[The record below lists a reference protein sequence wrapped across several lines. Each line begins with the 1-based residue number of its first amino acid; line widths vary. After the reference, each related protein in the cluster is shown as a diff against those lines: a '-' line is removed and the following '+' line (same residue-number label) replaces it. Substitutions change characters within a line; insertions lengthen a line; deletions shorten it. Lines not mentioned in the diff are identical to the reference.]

1 MIFSDFELIL
11 FGAFLGIAI
20 MYFRERIR
28 NETKDEVLWHLSRI
42 IAGVADKEL
51 TIRRNTTNTIEII
64 QTEES
69 K

>member
-11 FGAFLGIAI
+11 FGAFLGIVI

-28 NETKDEVLWHLSRI
+28 NEAKDEVLWHLSRI
-42 IAGVADKEL
+42 IAGVADKEFKVE
-51 TIRRNTTNTIEII
+51 RNANDRIEVI
-64 QTEES
+64 QTEEN

>member
-28 NETKDEVLWHLSRI
+28 NETQNEFLYHLSRI

-51 TIRRNTTNTIEII
+51 IVKRNKDTIEVI
-64 QTEES
+64 QTEEN

>member
-1 MIFSDFELIL
+1 MIFSDFELML

-20 MYFRERIR
+20 MYFKQRIR
-28 NETKDEVLWHLSRI
+28 NETQDELLWHLSRI

-51 TIRRNTTNTIEII
+51 MIKRNSKDTIEVIK
-64 QTEES
+64 TED

>member
-11 FGAFLGIAI
+11 FGAFLGVAI

-51 TIRRNTTNTIEII
+51 IVRRNTKETIEVI
-64 QTEES
+64 QTEEN